1 MITIGLIGCGIW
13 GRAILRDLLSLGV
26 SVKVFDSGQSTVGS
40 QQSETT
46 HHSSPQRRPL
56 ITHHS
61 SLTDLADTDG
71 LIVATPSSTH
81 RAVLEKVLPWQ
92 LPTFVEKPLTTSLE
106 DARFLASHPNSTYI
120 YMMHV
125 WRYHGGIQLLGE
137 LARSGKLGI
146 ITALRSTRSNWTSP
160 RTDTDS
166 VWNLA
171 PHDLTIALE
180 ILGYIPTPKAA
191 AIEWH
196 QGMARGMTALL
207 GDSPFVQIEVSN
219 RSPDK
224 RREVRLFGT
233 EGVAVLA
240 DEKVDF
246 VDVYYGDDLSHPSP
260 LRHEKIYFDNTPPL
274 RRELAAFIGFL
285 KGGPA
290 PISNFQEGLLT
301 IEVLEK
307 LAPSQ
312 PPSPLPPNGV
322 TIYSPPEV
330 RGLKDSKQA
339 IPPLGRY
346 AARGRGPRFTILLP
360 TTHDRG
366 LLLPYCVSSVLNQTV
381 TDFELF
387 IIGDGVSEDTRM
399 VIQSLMS
406 QDSRILF
413 FDYPKHLRRG
423 EPYRHEVLTQQAS
436 GQYIAYILDRDL
448 WLPNHLEILLG
459 LFEKG
464 NFVATNYYV
473 PFTDGSVGMGYSHPS
488 QHLVFSTV
496 AHTMAFYR
504 SLPFGWRTTPP
515 EIFTDDYMWAQCMA
529 HPNYTPYFGVSP
541 TVLYFKRGATYPGI
555 PTKDRVKELAQWAA
569 QIKQADQ
576 LPLLYE
582 QAMSALLEERVNFRK
597 AWMRIKGK
605 TPQELIPFF
614 KTKLTYS
621 WRALER
627 RVKYAMRGH

>member
-26 SVKVFDSGQSTVGS
+26 SVKVFDSGQAAGGS

-56 ITHHS
+56 LTHHS

-81 RAVLEKVLPWQ
+81 RAILEEVLPWQ

-106 DARFLASHPNSTYI
+106 DARFLASLPNSTYI

-137 LARSGKLGI
+137 LARSGKLGTI
-146 ITALRSTRSNWTSP
+146 IALRSTRSNWTSP
-160 RTDTDS
+160 RTDTNS

-196 QGMARGMTALL
+196 QGIARGMTALL

-240 DEKVDF
+240 DEKADF
-246 VDVYYGDDLSHPSP
+246 VNVYYGDDLSYPSP

-301 IEVLEK
+301 IEVLEQLEK
-307 LAPSQ
+307 LAA
-312 PPSPLPPNGV
+312 SP
-322 TIYSPPEV
+322 
-330 RGLKDSKQA
+330 
-339 IPPLGRY
+339 
-346 AARGRGPRFTILLP
+346 
-360 TTHDRG
+360 
-366 LLLPYCVSSVLNQTV
+366 
-381 TDFELF
+381 
-387 IIGDGVSEDTRM
+387 
-399 VIQSLMS
+399 
-406 QDSRILF
+406 
-413 FDYPKHLRRG
+413 
-423 EPYRHEVLTQQAS
+423 
-436 GQYIAYILDRDL
+436 
-448 WLPNHLEILLG
+448 
-459 LFEKG
+459 
-464 NFVATNYYV
+464 
-473 PFTDGSVGMGYSHPS
+473 
-488 QHLVFSTV
+488 
-496 AHTMAFYR
+496 
-504 SLPFGWRTTPP
+504 
-515 EIFTDDYMWAQCMA
+515 
-529 HPNYTPYFGVSP
+529 
-541 TVLYFKRGATYPGI
+541 
-555 PTKDRVKELAQWAA
+555 
-569 QIKQADQ
+569 
-576 LPLLYE
+576 
-582 QAMSALLEERVNFRK
+582 
-597 AWMRIKGK
+597 
-605 TPQELIPFF
+605 
-614 KTKLTYS
+614 
-621 WRALER
+621 
-627 RVKYAMRGH
+627 